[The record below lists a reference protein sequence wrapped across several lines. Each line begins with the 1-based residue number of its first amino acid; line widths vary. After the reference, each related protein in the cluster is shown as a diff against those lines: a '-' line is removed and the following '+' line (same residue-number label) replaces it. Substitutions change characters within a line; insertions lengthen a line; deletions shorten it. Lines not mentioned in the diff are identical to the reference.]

1 MEQPKLTKI
10 AICGK
15 MCSGKTTLADYIIS
29 KDERFKKDSVAAKLK
44 EIATDLFGMKNK
56 DRNLLINVGK
66 KMREIDVDVWLNY
79 VCEKHKTNF
88 VIIDDIRYK
97 NEYKKFKEE
106 GFLIIRIIISKDLQ
120 MERLQNTYAD
130 SWVDHL
136 RNISDPSETNLDDMQ
151 YGDFDLVIDTDK
163 ENVFN
168 KVDEFLN
175 LNK

>member
-1 MEQPKLTKI
+1 MKI

-44 EIATDLFGMKNK
+44 EIATDLFGMKSK

-79 VCEKHKTNF
+79 VCEKHKDNF
-88 VIIDDIRYK
+88 IIIDDIRYR
-97 NEYKKFKEE
+97 NELKKFKSE
-106 GFLIIRIIISKDLQ
+106 GFLLVRIIVSKELQ
-120 MERLQNTYAD
+120 LERLQHTYSD
-130 SWVDHL
+130 NWVDHL
-136 RNISDPSETNLDDMQ
+136 RNVSDISETNLDDVP
-151 YGDFDLVIDTDK
+151 YSEFDLVLDTDK

-168 KVDEFLN
+168 KMDEFLN
-175 LNK
+175 LNKQ